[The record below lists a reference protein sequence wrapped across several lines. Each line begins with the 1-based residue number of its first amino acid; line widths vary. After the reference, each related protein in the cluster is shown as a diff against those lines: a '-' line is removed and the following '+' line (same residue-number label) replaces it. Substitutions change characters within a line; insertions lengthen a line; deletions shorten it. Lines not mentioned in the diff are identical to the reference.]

1 MEARRLTIYIID
13 TLSKKRIATKRII
26 NNDKAQER
34 IQKLKSLYIKQPN
47 IVLNCQVKCN
57 STE

>member
-13 TLSKKRIATKRII
+13 TISKKRIATKKII

-34 IQKLKSLYIKQPN
+34 IQKLKSVYIKQSN
-47 IVLNCQVKCN
+47 IILKI
-57 STE
+57 SS

>member
-34 IQKLKSLYIKQPN
+34 IQK
-47 IVLNCQVKCN
+47 
-57 STE
+57 

>member
-13 TLSKKRIATKRII
+13 TLSKKRII

-47 IVLNCQVKCN
+47 IILKI
-57 STE
+57 SS

>member
-13 TLSKKRIATKRII
+13 TLTKKRIATKRII

-34 IQKLKSLYIKQPN
+34 IQKLKSFYIKQPN
-47 IVLNCQVKCN
+47 IILKI
-57 STE
+57 SS

>member
-1 MEARRLTIYIID
+1 MKARRLTIYIID

-34 IQKLKSLYIKQPN
+34 IQKLKSFYIKQPN
-47 IVLNCQVKCN
+47 IVLKI
-57 STE
+57 SS

>member
-13 TLSKKRIATKRII
+13 TLSKKRIATKKII

-34 IQKLKSLYIKQPN
+34 IQKLKSFYTKQPN
-47 IVLNCQVKCN
+47 IVLKI
-57 STE
+57 SS

>member
-13 TLSKKRIATKRII
+13 TISKKRIATKKII

-34 IQKLKSLYIKQPN
+34 IQKLKSFYTKQPH
-47 IVLNCQVKCN
+47 IVLKV
-57 STE
+57 SS

>member
-13 TLSKKRIATKRII
+13 TISKKRIATKRII

-34 IQKLKSLYIKQPN
+34 IQKLKSFYIKQPN
-47 IVLNCQVKCN
+47 IILKI
-57 STE
+57 SS

>member
-13 TLSKKRIATKRII
+13 TISKKRIATKKII

-34 IQKLKSLYIKQPN
+34 IQKLKSFYIKQPN
-47 IVLNCQVKCN
+47 IILKI
-57 STE
+57 SS

>member
-1 MEARRLTIYIID
+1 METRRLTIYIID

-34 IQKLKSLYIKQPN
+34 IQKLKSFYIKQPN
-47 IVLNCQVKCN
+47 IVLKI
-57 STE
+57 SS

>member
-13 TLSKKRIATKRII
+13 TISKKRIATKRII

-34 IQKLKSLYIKQPN
+34 IQKLKSFYIKQPN
-47 IVLNCQVKCN
+47 IVLKM
-57 STE
+57 SS

>member
-13 TLSKKRIATKRII
+13 THSKKRITTKRII

-47 IVLNCQVKCN
+47 IVLKI
-57 STE
+57 SS

>member
-13 TLSKKRIATKRII
+13 TISKKRIATKRII

-34 IQKLKSLYIKQPN
+34 IQKLKSFYIKQPN
-47 IVLNCQVKCN
+47 IVLKI
-57 STE
+57 SS